1 MEFNHIIALVPDGEH
16 FDAAAINEGVWIS
29 QGHLVNIESAFAQVD
44 SLEAQANENI
54 EKLNGRITEMEEAAT
69 AATTTIQQK
78 DERIAELEA
87 EVASLKAQPAA
98 DLKDTSKQND
108 ELEGKKEFVSE
119 VTREAERLRAL
130 RSKK

>member
-1 MEFNHIIALVPDGEH
+1 MEFKHIIGLVPDGEH

-69 AATTTIQQK
+69 AAASTIQQK

-87 EVASLKAQPAA
+87 EVAALKEQPAA

-108 ELEGKKEFVSE
+108 DLEGKKEFVSE
-119 VTREAERLRAL
+119 VTREAERLRAM

>member
-1 MEFNHIIALVPDGEH
+1 MEFKHIIGLVPDGEH
-16 FDAAAINEGVWIS
+16 FDASAINEGVWIS

-44 SLEAQANENI
+44 TLEAQANENM

-69 AATTTIQQK
+69 ADAATIQQK
-78 DERIAELEA
+78 DARIAELEA

>member
-1 MEFNHIIALVPDGEH
+1 MEFKRIIELVPDGEH
-16 FDAAAINEGVWIS
+16 FDASAVNEGVWLS
-29 QGHLVNIESAFAQVD
+29 QGHLLNIESAFAQVD
-44 SLEAQANENI
+44 TLEAQDNENM

-69 AATTTIQQK
+69 AAATTIQQK

-119 VTREAERLRAL
+119 VTREAERLRAM